1 MATVLLIFIYFIY
14 IGLGIPDSAIGS
26 AWPAIFSDLNL
37 PISYAS
43 FVTVIISLC
52 TALSSLFSA
61 KLINRFGTGLVTA
74 VSTAVTAVALL
85 GFSLSTSIWWLCLSA
100 LPAGFGAGAIDAAL
114 NNYVTLR
121 YKPSHVSFLHSF
133 YGIGVAITPFIMSFA
148 LKNGDWRQGYRLIF
162 FVQIG
167 LAVLAFS
174 TLPLWKKVKEQSSE
188 EETFTPV
195 TLSYVKM
202 AKIPAARVGWAVF
215 FLTCALEFTCDTW
228 ATTYLVQ
235 SEGATSASAARF
247 LTLYYLGITSGRF
260 VSGLIVKKLGNHRVV
275 LIGYGIVAAAI
286 IIMFL
291 PVSVPFKGIALLMI
305 GFGNGPSFPNLI
317 YLTPGSFGKQA
328 SQSLISSQMAMS
340 NLGILMAPPVFG
352 IIARNIS
359 VSLFP
364 LFIAMLFA
372 TYCPLTLLYFKRLKA
387 LKIAGGVKFD
397 ESIKN

>member
-14 IGLGIPDSAIGS
+14 IGLGIPDSALGS
-26 AWPAIFSDLNL
+26 AWPAIFPDLNL
-37 PISYAS
+37 PVSYAS

-61 KLINRFGTGLVTA
+61 RLINRFGTGIVTA

-167 LAVLAFS
+167 LAALAFS

-188 EETFTPV
+188 EESFTPV

-247 LTLYYLGITSGRF
+247 LTLYYLGITVGRF
-260 VSGLIVKKLGNHRVV
+260 VSGLIVKKLGNHRIV

-291 PVSVPFKGIALLMI
+291 PVSVLFKGIALLMI

-340 NLGILMAPPVFG
+340 NLGILIAPPIFG
-352 IIARNIS
+352 IVARNIS
-359 VSLFP
+359 VTLFP
-364 LFIAMLFA
+364 AFIAVLFA
-372 TYCPLTLLYFKRLKA
+372 LYCPLTLLYFKRLKA
-387 LKIAGGVKFD
+387 LKAAGGVNLDK
-397 ESIKN
+397 SIKN